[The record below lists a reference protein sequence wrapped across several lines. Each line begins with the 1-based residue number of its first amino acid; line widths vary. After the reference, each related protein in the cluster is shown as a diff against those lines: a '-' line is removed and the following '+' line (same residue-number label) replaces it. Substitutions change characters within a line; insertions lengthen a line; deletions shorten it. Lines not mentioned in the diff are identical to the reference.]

1 MLRCPRSGCCT
12 EISGQRAALGPPP
25 ATVST
30 TSSPTNP
37 TSWPMGVPQ
46 SDCAPPPP
54 SAQAYADYNDLIKM
68 TEELISGLVLS
79 IKGSYK
85 IQYHP
90 EGPEGKVRGR
100 RGGGRV

>member
-1 MLRCPRSGCCT
+1 MGLPRPLSAPPAPQQT
-12 EISGQRAALGPPP
+12 PPP
-25 ATVST
+25 GPWESH
-30 TSSPTNP
+30 NP
-37 TSWPMGVPQ
+37 I
-46 SDCAPPPP
+46 APPPP